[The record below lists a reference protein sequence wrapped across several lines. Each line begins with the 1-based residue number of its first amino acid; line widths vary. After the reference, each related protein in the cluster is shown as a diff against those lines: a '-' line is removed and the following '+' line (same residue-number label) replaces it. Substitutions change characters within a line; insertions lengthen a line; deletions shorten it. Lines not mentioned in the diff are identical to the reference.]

1 MQSKNFLE
9 KDFYKTVEI
18 KGRLKKVLYSDSVA
32 KYTETIIKRS
42 NQNRCCTIT
51 FDKLWDEL
59 LTYGNII
66 TYQDGKEYIF
76 INDDKIKTLT
86 YDIKTDKMILDV
98 PEYIMRHKVDTKLV
112 QLSLSPTKT
121 LDITNNHSLL
131 KYNNKTKDFDIIK
144 PIECEYLP
152 IINIDDNKELLILG
166 EPIDNLKNIK
176 SLKTSIINKI
186 DYDDYVYDLC
196 IPQTQTFIANFCVVH
211 NTDSIF
217 ITIPTKEDAS
227 QLAPDDLWNKAI
239 EASNGINDLIID
251 YTKDVLLPRC
261 NIKPEHNQT
270 FFKTELLM
278 ESIMFL
284 DTKKRYAFKLLIKEG
299 NPLKK
304 PKVFY
309 TGIDVIKSNVAKLTQ
324 DLLKEI
330 IENIALNAEILPE
343 NKRQVLIDTIGK
355 FYTKFNQC
363 VDDLD
368 TSYVGIPGKWA
379 RLKNMIS
386 GMKLYNHIMNEPVFE
401 PSSSAKFVYIHPVTI
416 GEFKNVNGICL
427 PYEFNTELVKE
438 KFNIFKIKIDRKLHW
453 SKVYNK
459 TCERVVDLLKK
470 S

>member
-42 NQNRCCTIT
+42 NRNRCCTIT

-59 LTYGNII
+59 LSYGNII

-76 INDDKIKTLT
+76 IIDDKIKILT
-86 YDIKTDKMILDV
+86 YDIKTDKMVLDV

-227 QLAPDDLWNKAI
+227 QLAPDELWNKAI

-284 DTKKRYAFKLLIKEG
+284 DTKKDTL
-299 NPLKK
+299 
-304 PKVFY
+304 
-309 TGIDVIKSNVAKLTQ
+309 SN
-324 DLLKEI
+324 
-330 IENIALNAEILPE
+330 
-343 NKRQVLIDTIGK
+343 
-355 FYTKFNQC
+355 C
-363 VDDLD
+363 
-368 TSYVGIPGKWA
+368 
-379 RLKNMIS
+379 
-386 GMKLYNHIMNEPVFE
+386 
-401 PSSSAKFVYIHPVTI
+401 
-416 GEFKNVNGICL
+416 
-427 PYEFNTELVKE
+427 
-438 KFNIFKIKIDRKLHW
+438 
-453 SKVYNK
+453 
-459 TCERVVDLLKK
+459 
-470 S
+470 